1 MDEFRRKPMC
11 EDTTAASMGANRI
24 HSVQCNAGRGMDQG
38 SSWQAW
44 ITAIRLN
51 AIPDSGIRKSI
62 PAKFLR
68 PPRDGEFLYL

>member
-1 MDEFRRKPMC
+1 
-11 EDTTAASMGANRI
+11 
-24 HSVQCNAGRGMDQG
+24 MDQG